1 MIYGWEGNRRSGV
14 LMHHRLE
21 WFIHLRSQGL
31 RKGDEQPPPLRLHS
45 SWGMAL
51 FTAAAAA
58 AAATATTT
66 WVSRY
71 QKGKTILDLNEAAE
85 IIAFI
90 GFWDVVA
97 SAGPYAHNLHLTPDR

>member
-31 RKGDEQPPPLRLHS
+31 RKGDE
-45 SWGMAL
+45 
-51 FTAAAAA
+51 
-58 AAATATTT
+58 
-66 WVSRY
+66 VSRY

>member
-1 MIYGWEGNRRSGV
+1 
-14 LMHHRLE
+14 
-21 WFIHLRSQGL
+21 
-31 RKGDEQPPPLRLHS
+31 
-45 SWGMAL
+45 MAL
-51 FTAAAAA
+51 FTTAAAA
-58 AAATATTT
+58 AAATATT

-85 IIAFI
+85 IIVFV